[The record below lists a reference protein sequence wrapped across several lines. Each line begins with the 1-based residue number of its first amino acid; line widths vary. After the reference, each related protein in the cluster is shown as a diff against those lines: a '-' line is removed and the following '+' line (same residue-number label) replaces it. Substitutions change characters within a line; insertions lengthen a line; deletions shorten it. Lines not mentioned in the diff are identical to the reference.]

1 MNESVEKSI
10 DKAVTSY
17 YTVGD
22 SNKLPFR
29 LEDRQMKMDEIFEE
43 YGSDTEHRVQ
53 AIFSSIFVLQN
64 RMQTAGEKLQTQ
76 ISMKQ
81 WLLLAM
87 TACCPEPCTL
97 TNVGNLMGCSR
108 QNIKKLALALEKK
121 GFVRLLSGGNN
132 SVRIELT
139 DKADQYAEEMG
150 ERHLQSLK
158 LLFLDFSDDEIK
170 QLFCL
175 YAKLFAGMERV
186 EKYAEELDR

>member
-1 MNESVEKSI
+1 MRENFEK
-10 DKAVTSY
+10 
-17 YTVGD
+17 
-22 SNKLPFR
+22 
-29 LEDRQMKMDEIFEE
+29 IFKE
-43 YGSDTEHRVQ
+43 YDCDTEHRVQ

-87 TACCPEPCTL
+87 AACCPEPRTL

-121 GFVRLLSGGNN
+121 GFVRLMLGGNN

-139 DKADQYAEEMG
+139 DKVGQYAEEMG

-158 LLFLDFSDDEIK
+158 LLFSDFSESEIK
-170 QLFCL
+170 QLFRL

-186 EKYAEELDR
+186 EKYAEELS